1 LKNKKRG
8 QACTSPN
15 KKEKRRGGKNLW
27 RQSNY
32 HTPSRTMLCGRGH
45 GVVHQNRRWKIKFG
59 YQVASHVHAWIV
71 RVPRICWHVLSKHQ
85 QVILF
90 KNKKDNVK
98 IPKRP
103 LDLVNYLK
111 NRCESTITALMQ
123 TLFFLSFPRQKI
135 YFNCTWIMKKTK
147 ISLSNNSIIFWFLR

>member
-8 QACTSPN
+8 QACTSLN
-15 KKEKRRGGKNLW
+15 KREKRRGEKTSGDNLTTVRHHAPCYVEEDMVW
-27 RQSNY
+27 CIKTDDGRSGLATKWH
-32 HTPSRTMLCGRGH
+32 HTCTPWM
-45 GVVHQNRRWKIKFG
+45 
-59 YQVASHVHAWIV
+59 V

-123 TLFFLSFPRQKI
+123 TLFFF
-135 YFNCTWIMKKTK
+135 
-147 ISLSNNSIIFWFLR
+147 IFFEEKNIL